1 MNFGYGYER
10 EFKTFFT
17 QKIKRIDLKE
27 RIYSP
32 QKLKFQNET
41 SIQESNI
48 VANFCA
54 TAFVLGN
61 FFLCYRGLCHQKFT
75 KDSVPAFFQELA
87 LFLIFLYGTETFF
100 CFCRQGALAPRQ
112 KQTNKFQFRTKKLTN
127 KSEFRKKAGTGILCK
142 ISKWQSPLVQIAVAQ
157 KPGIQ
162 NH

>member
-54 TAFVLGN
+54 TVFVLGTLI
-61 FFLCYRGLCHQKFT
+61 FSWFSPVYGLCG
-75 KDSVPAFFQELA
+75 VVW
-87 LFLIFLYGTETFF
+87 
-100 CFCRQGALAPRQ
+100 R
-112 KQTNKFQFRTKKLTN
+112 
-127 KSEFRKKAGTGILCK
+127 
-142 ISKWQSPLVQIAVAQ
+142 V
-157 KPGIQ
+157 
-162 NH
+162 

>member
-54 TAFVLGN
+54 TVFVLERLS
-61 FFLCYRGLCHQKFT
+61 FHKKSLYYRGLCH
-75 KDSVPAFFQELA
+75 
-87 LFLIFLYGTETFF
+87 
-100 CFCRQGALAPRQ
+100 
-112 KQTNKFQFRTKKLTN
+112 
-127 KSEFRKKAGTGILCK
+127 
-142 ISKWQSPLVQIAVAQ
+142 
-157 KPGIQ
+157 
-162 NH
+162 

>member
-32 QKLKFQNET
+32 QKLKFSNET

-54 TAFVLGN
+54 TVFVLWCVETLKI
-61 FFLCYRGLCHQKFT
+61 FKVPLCVGSVLWCVETSKIFQRAPVCWDFENLQSSPVCGLFT
-75 KDSVPAFFQELA
+75 VR
-87 LFLIFLYGTETFF
+87 Y
-100 CFCRQGALAPRQ
+100 
-112 KQTNKFQFRTKKLTN
+112 
-127 KSEFRKKAGTGILCK
+127 
-142 ISKWQSPLVQIAVAQ
+142 VY
-157 KPGIQ
+157 
-162 NH
+162 

>member
-54 TAFVLGN
+54 TVFVLGD
-61 FFLCYRGLCHQKFT
+61 FAEKMKSLVCGPCTGDFT
-75 KDSVPAFFQELA
+75 K
-87 LFLIFLYGTETFF
+87 
-100 CFCRQGALAPRQ
+100 
-112 KQTNKFQFRTKKLTN
+112 KQD
-127 KSEFRKKAGTGILCK
+127 
-142 ISKWQSPLVQIAVAQ
+142 
-157 KPGIQ
+157 
-162 NH
+162 

>member
-54 TAFVLGN
+54 TVFVLGTLKN
-61 FFLCYRGLCHQKFT
+61 FPKIKKSLCW
-75 KDSVPAFFQELA
+75 DFFPVLER
-87 LFLIFLYGTETFF
+87 LIIFKKIPVLGIFPCAGEIGFFRVKIPVLETFF
-100 CFCRQGALAPRQ
+100 APCS
-112 KQTNKFQFRTKKLTN
+112 KKKTL
-127 KSEFRKKAGTGILCK
+127 K
-142 ISKWQSPLVQIAVAQ
+142 
-157 KPGIQ
+157 
-162 NH
+162 

>member
-54 TAFVLGN
+54 TVFVLER
-61 FFLCYRGLCHQKFT
+61 FEFSQKI
-75 KDSVPAFFQELA
+75 PALG
-87 LFLIFLYGTETFF
+87 IFP
-100 CFCRQGALAPRQ
+100 C
-112 KQTNKFQFRTKKLTN
+112 
-127 KSEFRKKAGTGILCK
+127 AGEIGF
-142 ISKWQSPLVQIAVAQ
+142 SGQ
-157 KPGIQ
+157 KPLCWGFFPGGGAVRP
-162 NH
+162 

>member
-54 TAFVLGN
+54 TVFVLGT
-61 FFLCYRGLCHQKFT
+61 LSL
-75 KDSVPAFFQELA
+75 
-87 LFLIFLYGTETFF
+87 
-100 CFCRQGALAPRQ
+100 
-112 KQTNKFQFRTKKLTN
+112 KKN
-127 KSEFRKKAGTGILCK
+127 PCAGTLSLSENIPSLR
-142 ISKWQSPLVQIAVAQ
+142 L
-157 KPGIQ
+157 
-162 NH
+162 

>member
-27 RIYSP
+27 QRYSP

-54 TAFVLGN
+54 TVFVPMN
-61 FFLCYRGLCHQKFT
+61 FFEGEKQQFWKGL
-75 KDSVPAFFQELA
+75 
-87 LFLIFLYGTETFF
+87 LI
-100 CFCRQGALAPRQ
+100 
-112 KQTNKFQFRTKKLTN
+112 
-127 KSEFRKKAGTGILCK
+127 
-142 ISKWQSPLVQIAVAQ
+142 
-157 KPGIQ
+157 
-162 NH
+162 

>member
-41 SIQESNI
+41 SIQESNF

-54 TAFVLGN
+54 TVFVP
-61 FFLCYRGLCHQKFT
+61 T
-75 KDSVPAFFQELA
+75 KIVEQES
-87 LFLIFLYGTETFF
+87 
-100 CFCRQGALAPRQ
+100 RV
-112 KQTNKFQFRTKKLTN
+112 
-127 KSEFRKKAGTGILCK
+127 EFWIWMKANI
-142 ISKWQSPLVQIAVAQ
+142 
-157 KPGIQ
+157 
-162 NH
+162 